1 MGFERFF
8 VVAKPSYEELREKVK
23 RLDREVAK
31 LERAEQALRESEEK
45 YRKLVEN
52 SLTGIYIDQGGK
64 IVFSNAQFTQIYGY
78 SSDELIGMESRML
91 VHPED
96 RPLTDEFRAKRLQ
109 GENVPSEYEARGL
122 TKTGETIWVKR
133 RNTDIEFEGKPAILG
148 NIVDVTDRKQTEEQ
162 LQKTNEELQDFVHLV
177 SHDLKTPVIS
187 IYGFSDRLLR
197 NYADRLDEKGR
208 KYLGHI
214 MSSATRMEAL
224 VSDLLTFSRM
234 GRVIPKIESDSS
246 LDIVENV
253 ISDLRPKVEKN
264 GIELVVA
271 EGLPRVPCD
280 RERLHQVFQN
290 LIGNAVKFTWNSEA
304 PRIEIGY
311 EDKENFHQFYVRDSG
326 IGIDPHD
333 QQRIF
338 EKFERLE
345 EIEDE
350 EGTGLGLA
358 IVERIVT
365 SHGGK
370 VWVESKKGEGATFY
384 FTLPKDPRV
393 QSYH

>member
-1 MGFERFF
+1 
-8 VVAKPSYEELREKVK
+8 VVDKADYEELREKVK

-31 LERAEQALRESEEK
+31 LERAEEALRESEEK

-64 IVFSNAQFTQIYGY
+64 IVFSNAQFAEIYGY
-78 SSDELIGMESRML
+78 TREEIMGMESRKL

-96 RPLTDEFRAKRLQ
+96 RASTDEFRAKRLG
-109 GENVPSEYEARGL
+109 GEDAPSEYEARGL

-133 RNTDIEFEGKPAILG
+133 RNTDIEFKGKPAILG
-148 NIVDVTDRKQTEEQ
+148 NIVDVTDRKRMEEQ
-162 LQKTNEELQDFVHLV
+162 LQKTNEELQDFVHVV

-197 NYADRLDEKGR
+197 NYTGTLDEKGR
-208 KYLGHI
+208 KYLEHI

-224 VSDLLTFSRM
+224 VSDLLTFSRI
-234 GRVIPKIESDSS
+234 GRMVSKIESDSS

-253 ISDLRPKVEKN
+253 ISDLRERLKKN
-264 GIELVVA
+264 VVELVVA
-271 EGLPRVPCD
+271 EGLPTISCD
-280 RERLHQVFQN
+280 RERLHQVFEN
-290 LIGNAVKFTWNSEA
+290 LIGNAIKFTRTTEA

-311 EDKENFHQFYVRDSG
+311 EDKDKFHQFYVKDNG
-326 IGIDPHD
+326 MGIDPQNH
-333 QQRIF
+333 RKIF

-345 EIEDE
+345 EGEDE

-358 IVERIVT
+358 IVERIAT

-370 VWVESKKGEGATFY
+370 VWVESQKGKGATFY
-384 FTLPKDPRV
+384 FTLPKAPKV
-393 QSYH
+393 

>member
-1 MGFERFF
+1 M
-8 VVAKPSYEELREKVK
+8 ADKPSYEALRERVEI
-23 RLDREVAK
+23 LEREVAK
-31 LERAEQALRESEEK
+31 LECAEQALRESEEK

-52 SLTGIYIDQGGK
+52 SLTGIYIDQEGK
-64 IVFSNAQFTQIYGY
+64 IVFSNAQFAEIYGY
-78 SSDELIGMESRML
+78 SPEQLVGMESRKL

-96 RPLTDEFRAKRLQ
+96 RPLTDEYRAKRLRR
-109 GENVPSEYEARGL
+109 EEVPSEYEARGL

-148 NIVDVTDRKQTEEQ
+148 NIVDVTDRKRTEEQ
-162 LQKTNEELQDFVHLV
+162 LQKTNEELQDFVHVV

-197 NYADRLDEKGR
+197 NYPETLDEKGR
-208 KYLGHI
+208 KYLEQI
-214 MSSATRMEAL
+214 MSSATRMESL
-224 VSDLLTFSRM
+224 VSDLLTFSRI
-234 GRVIPKIESDSS
+234 GRVLPKIESDSS

-253 ISDLRPKVEKN
+253 ISDLRPKVEKKAV
-264 GIELVVA
+264 ELVVA

-290 LIGNAVKFTWNSEA
+290 LIGNAIKFTRSTEA
-304 PRIEIGY
+304 PKIEVGY
-311 EDKENFHQFYVRDSG
+311 EDKEKFHQFYVRDNG

-333 QQRIF
+333 RQRIF

-345 EIEDE
+345 EVEDE

-358 IVERIVT
+358 IVARIVR

-370 VWVESKKGEGATFY
+370 VWVESEKGKGATFY
-384 FTLPKDPRV
+384 FTLPKHPQV
-393 QSYH
+393 AVSSNQ